1 MRWLR
6 HIMLSAEQLHAGTA
20 FQFAEGKIREFA
32 AAYSYD
38 CMCSYEGMHFCLKP
52 SSRFSWERNSF
63 RPEINILIGQN
74 TDGQIGISLS
84 LPRPVRIVIAAFFT
98 LLVVFGVIL
107 ACFSLTGN
115 ADMAGIAVWGA
126 IFVFTAMFVCMGR
139 LITFH
144 RTFLNLQR
152 LFSQEKAPRT

>member
-6 HIMLSAEQLHAGTA
+6 HITLSAEQLHAGTA

-38 CMCSYEGMHFCLKP
+38 CMCDYEGLRFCLTP

-74 TDGQIGISLS
+74 TGGQIGISLS
-84 LPRPVRIVIAAFFT
+84 LPRPTKIVIAAFFAV
-98 LLVVFGVIL
+98 LVILGVIL

-115 ADMAGIAVWGA
+115 ADTAGIAVWGA
-126 IFVFTAMFVCMGR
+126 IFVFTVIFVCMGR
-139 LITFH
+139 FITFH
-144 RTFLNLQR
+144 RTFLDLQR
-152 LFSQEKAPRT
+152 LFSQGKAPWT